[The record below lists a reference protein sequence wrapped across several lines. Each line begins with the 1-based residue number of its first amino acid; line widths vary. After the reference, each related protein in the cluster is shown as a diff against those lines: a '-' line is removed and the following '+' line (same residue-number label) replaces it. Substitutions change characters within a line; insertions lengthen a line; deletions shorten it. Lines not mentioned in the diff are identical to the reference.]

1 MSESGGDFDV
11 AILGGGLA
19 GLTLGLQLKA
29 ARPQTSIAILEKR
42 VGPAPEAAFKVGEST
57 VEVSTNYFA
66 DVIGMR
72 DHLDSEQLPKCGLRF
87 FFPAGKNEDI
97 ALRVEYGSPAIPPVH
112 SYQLDRGRFENE
124 LAARNTKAGNTVL
137 SGSRVQEV
145 ELDGERKRVTFTHG
159 EETSTLTSRWVVD
172 AAGRAGLLKRKLG
185 LAREVGHHVN
195 SAWFRLAGGLDI
207 DEWSD
212 DEQWHRRMTAPG
224 LRALSTNH
232 LCGQGYWVWLIPL
245 SSGPISIGIVA
256 DPRFHPWERIETQ
269 EAAMAWLA
277 EYEPQ
282 LAKALEGRSE
292 QIEDFLRVQDFAM
305 GCARQFSGERW
316 CLVGEAGAF
325 ADPFYSPGS
334 DYIALGNTFA
344 TDLIARDLD
353 GEDIGARA
361 DAHDERFQR
370 MFKTTLSYYEGQYGI
385 WRNAQVMNAKIT
397 ADYFYYWAVPAL
409 LFFHRKLTDLEFMAE
424 VQPLVDRAMRL
435 TPILQR
441 FFREW
446 DELDH
451 REWLGAFSPP
461 TAFPQLPQRHL
472 DLHSGMDDERLR
484 AQLAENVELYEA
496 LAVTMFAKA
505 AESLPPGAAEALDP
519 EAPINPY
526 AISLDP
532 QRWEADGLF
541 DGSGFSPAQVAD
553 RLRVRS
559 FWMEQ
564 LVPRRFRPPA
574 EGTAAARA

>member
-1 MSESGGDFDV
+1 MPDSLGDFDV

-29 ARPQTSIAILEKR
+29 ARPQTRVAIVEKR

-66 DVIGMR
+66 DVVGMR
-72 DHLDSEQLPKCGLRF
+72 DHLDAEQLPKCGLRF

-124 LAARNTKAGNTVL
+124 LAARNVKAGNTVL
-137 SGSRVQEV
+137 GGHRVQEI
-145 ELDGERKRVTFTHG
+145 EFDGELGQITVTHG
-159 EETSTLTSRWVVD
+159 EQTLELSGRWVVN

-207 DEWSD
+207 DEWSA

-245 SSGPISIGIVA
+245 ASGPISIGIVA
-256 DPRFHPWERIETQ
+256 DPRFHPFERIATQ
-269 EAAMAWLA
+269 EAAMDWIA
-277 EYEPQ
+277 EHEPQ
-282 LAKALEGRSE
+282 LARALEGRQE
-292 QIEDFLRVQDFAM
+292 QIEDFLRVEDFAM
-305 GCARQFSGERW
+305 GCERQFSPERW

-353 GEDIGARA
+353 GEDIAARA
-361 DAHDERFQR
+361 DAHDERFGR
-370 MFKTTLSYYEGQYGI
+370 MFAVTLSYYEGQYGI

-424 VQPLVDRAMRL
+424 VQPLVDRAMGL
-435 TPILQR
+435 TPILQGL
-441 FFREW
+441 FREW

-472 DLHSGMDDERLR
+472 DLHSGMDDDRLR

-505 AESLPPGAAEALDP
+505 AESLPGVALDP
-519 EAPINPY
+519 EAPLNPY

-532 QRWEADGLF
+532 ARWEADGLH
-541 DGSGFSPAQVAD
+541 DGNGISPAQVAD

-564 LVPRRFRPPA
+564 LVPRRFRP
-574 EGTAAARA
+574 AAADA

>member
-29 ARPQTSIAILEKR
+29 ARPETSIVIAEKR

-66 DVIGMR
+66 DVVGMR
-72 DHLDSEQLPKCGLRF
+72 DHLDADQLPKCGLRF
-87 FFPAGKNEDI
+87 FFPAGDNKDI

-124 LAARNTKAGNTVL
+124 LAARNVKAGNTVL
-137 SGSRVQEV
+137 GGARVQEI
-145 ELDGERKRVTFTHG
+145 ELEGERKRVTITHG
-159 EETSTLTSRWVVD
+159 EETSELTSRWVVD

-256 DPRFHPWERIETQ
+256 DPRFHPYERISTQ

-282 LAKALEGRSE
+282 LAQALDGRKD
-292 QIEDFLRVQDFAM
+292 QIEDFLRVEDFAM
-305 GCARQFSGERW
+305 GCARQFSPERW

-344 TDLIARDLD
+344 TDLITRDLD

-370 MFKTTLSYYEGQYGI
+370 LFAVTLSYYEGQYGI

-397 ADYFYYWAVPAL
+397 ADYFYYWATTAL

-424 VQPLVDRAMRL
+424 VQPLIDRAMRL

-484 AQLAENVELYEA
+484 AQLAENIELYEA

-505 AESLPPGAAEALDP
+505 AESLPGAGAELDP

-532 QRWEADGLF
+532 ARWEADGLH
-541 DGSGFSPAQVAD
+541 DGSGMSPAQVAD

-574 EGTAAARA
+574 EGTAAVSA